1 MLPLQYLTAKIMNLI
16 ITLLLSVLII
26 AIAIVFLAIRII
38 IKKNGTFKSQHIHD
52 NPYLR
57 NKGINCVIEQDKEA
71 RLKEK
76 AF

>member
-1 MLPLQYLTAKIMNLI
+1 M
-16 ITLLLSVLII
+16 LII